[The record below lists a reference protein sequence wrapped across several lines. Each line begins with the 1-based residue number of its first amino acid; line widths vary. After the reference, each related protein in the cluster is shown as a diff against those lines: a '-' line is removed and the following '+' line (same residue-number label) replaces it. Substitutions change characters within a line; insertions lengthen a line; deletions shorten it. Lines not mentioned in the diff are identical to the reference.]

1 LHHQSH
7 ARGRFWKRTTTLLT
21 TVAAA
26 AALMLAG
33 CTAAPPADSESTG
46 GSLRIATPDGVPAAF
61 NLGSAY
67 PLSTLTFYEVAWPLF
82 LPSQSDFD
90 IENGLADSYERSDDG
105 LVHTIGIREGMTFHD
120 GSAIDAASVVEVL
133 ESYFF
138 ADSPLRDEGAYSI
151 VSGAFGSPP
160 TIASV
165 EAVDDLT
172 VAITLTEPRADIR
185 DPLFQMPIMNPRVMA
200 EEGWETDVELLGQA
214 GSGPFRITNFSPGA
228 FIEFERYEDFIEPVS
243 LDRLRIEQIVDPAAR
258 ALAVQSGNVDVALE
272 LTPEDHVRLAGTEG
286 FQEHASQ
293 AGNNVFMRLLPPH
306 LPELDDPRVREA
318 ISLAMNVEAYRE
330 AFLNPATAQASTQP
344 VVVAG
349 VAGHNPSIPAHE
361 YDPEKARELL
371 EEAGVTDLTLRT
383 LTMETSGPL
392 LELRAMH
399 EAVAADLEAVGITV
413 ELDVVDEPTYFA
425 ERYNY
430 DYEILWYGNG
440 YNPDFIFRLFYL
452 GYPNPWSEPYPL
464 ADPRVA
470 QLVREATTSIDRD
483 QQIANWQELQRLN
496 HDELFVGV
504 PIADV
509 GSSAISTAQ
518 VHGFELGWSDRGKLA
533 WLFQD
538 TTVG

>member
-1 LHHQSH
+1 MDHLTHS
-7 ARGRFWKRTTTLLT
+7 RGRFWKRTTKYLAAF
-21 TVAAA
+21 AAA
-26 AALMLAG
+26 AALVLAG
-33 CTAAPPADSESTG
+33 CTAAPPANEESTG

-82 LPSQSDFD
+82 LPSPTDFD

-105 LVHTIGIREGMTFHD
+105 LTHTIGIREGMTFHD
-120 GSAIDAASVVEVL
+120 GSAVDAASIVEVL

-160 TIASV
+160 TVASI
-165 EAVDDLT
+165 EAADDLT
-172 VAITLTEPRADIR
+172 VEIELTEPRADIR
-185 DPLFQMPIMNPRVMA
+185 DPLFQMPIMNPRIMA
-200 EEGWETDVELLGQA
+200 QDGWATDVELLGQA

-228 FIEFERYEDFIEPVS
+228 FVEFERYEDFVEPVS

-272 LTPEDHVRLAGTEG
+272 LTPEDHVRLAGTAG

-293 AGNNVFMRLLPPH
+293 AGNNVFMRLLPQH
-306 LPELDDPRVREA
+306 LAELDDPRVRQA
-318 ISLAMNVEAYRE
+318 IGLAMNVEAYRE
-330 AFLNPATAQASTQP
+330 AFLNPATAVASTQP
-344 VVVAG
+344 VVVNG
-349 VAGHNPSIPAHE
+349 VGGFDPSIPAHE
-361 YDPEKARELL
+361 YDPDTARELL

-425 ERYNY
+425 ERYDY

-452 GYPNPWSEPYPL
+452 GYPNPWSAPYPL
-464 ADPRVA
+464 ADTRVA
-470 QLVREATTSIDRD
+470 QLVREATTSVERD
-483 QQIANWQELQRLN
+483 QQIAAWQELQRLN

-504 PIADV
+504 PIATV
-509 GSSAISTAQ
+509 GSSAISTDQ
-518 VHGFELGWSDRGKLA
+518 VHGFELAWSDRGKLA
-533 WLFQD
+533 WLFED